1 MKVGVLAL
9 QGSFIEHIG
18 ILRKL
23 GVETS
28 PIRLPR
34 ELDSIDGLIIPGGES
49 TTILRLMKDFGLIKP
64 IREMAQDGLPI
75 WGTCAGMILLAKEV
89 SNSEMETLGLMDV
102 KVRRNAFGSQID
114 SFEIDLQIP
123 LLGKLPFR
131 AIFIRAPI
139 IEQAKPGVEIVSRLP
154 DGRIVAIRQ
163 DRLLACAFH
172 PEFTDDLRF
181 HSYFL
186 NIVKGSCSP
195 KDKNLPCSH
204 VKSRSAAAPGNYT
217 TANLMFRIE
226 VSVKPRFPDLEGD
239 RLKTDIHD
247 IGITT
252 VKEVRVSDVYF
263 LEGKLDETELE
274 RIGRELLADPVFEE
288 FSWGEGPLSSLSGED
303 THLIVVTYNPGVTDP
318 VASSVSKAIRD
329 LGIDTV
335 TSVKTARKYSLRGE
349 LSEHALRSICDKLL
363 VNSVIQHV
371 VTKKETIALPTP
383 TYKFVLNTV
392 DLLSLDDDGLMEL
405 SRGRLWLNLTE
416 MKRIKDYFSRLGR
429 NPTDVELETLA
440 QTWSE
445 HCIHK
450 TFKSKIKL
458 GQLII
463 DNLLKSTVMKV
474 TEELKKPWCLSVFR
488 DNAGVIDFDGRYA
501 ICFKVETHNHPSAI
515 EPYGGAATGIGG
527 VIRDILGTGL
537 GAKPILNTDVFC
549 FAPPDFPY
557 DKLPRGVL
565 HPRRIFKGVRA
576 GVADYG
582 NRMGIPTLN
591 GAILFDE
598 RYVGN
603 PLVFCGTVGM
613 LPVSMSQ
620 RGQQQPGDF
629 VVLVG
634 GRTGRDGIHG
644 VTFASGELTK
654 ESETISSSSVQI
666 GDPITEKKL
675 MDVLLKARDRG
686 LYRRITDCGGGGLS
700 SAVGE
705 MAEETGVRVYLER
718 VPLKYSGL
726 SYTEIWISESQERM
740 VLAVPPDTVNQLISL
755 FQSEG
760 VEAAVI
766 GEFTNTRR
774 LELFYEDNLVG
785 DLDMEFL
792 HKGLPQPE
800 KEAIWEPPKHE
811 EPDFPQPS
819 DLGEQL
825 LRILSSWNVCSKE
838 WVIRQYDHEVQG
850 GSVLKPLTGVNN
862 DGPSDATIVRPLLD
876 SDMGIIV
883 ANGINPKYGDIDP
896 YWMAASAIDEAL
908 RQIVAV
914 GGSLKKVALLDNF
927 CWGNPDKPDRL
938 GGLVRAAQAC
948 YDIALGYE
956 TPFISGKD
964 SLYNEFE
971 TEQESICIP
980 PTLLISAVAV
990 MDNVE
995 RAVTM
1000 DCKREGDL
1008 IYIVGTTWNELGG
1021 SQYYSIHGYIGNRVP
1036 RVNPKKGKRLM
1047 DALSAAMEKGLVRA
1061 CHDLSEGGLG
1071 VAAAEM
1077 AFAGG
1082 LGMVID
1088 LAKVPL
1094 GEAIN
1099 RDDYVLF
1106 SESNTRFLVEVA
1118 PEDRHRFESTMAGV
1132 NFAAIGQVTSK
1143 EKLEVYAF
1151 NGKMV
1156 LSASIAELKEAW
1168 QRPLRW

>member
-1 MKVGVLAL
+1 L
-9 QGSFIEHIG
+9 F
-18 ILRKL
+18 
-23 GVETS
+23 
-28 PIRLPR
+28 
-34 ELDSIDGLIIPGGES
+34 
-49 TTILRLMKDFGLIKP
+49 
-64 IREMAQDGLPI
+64 
-75 WGTCAGMILLAKEV
+75 W
-89 SNSEMETLGLMDV
+89 
-102 KVRRNAFGSQID
+102 
-114 SFEIDLQIP
+114 
-123 LLGKLPFR
+123 
-131 AIFIRAPI
+131 
-139 IEQAKPGVEIVSRLP
+139 
-154 DGRIVAIRQ
+154 
-163 DRLLACAFH
+163 
-172 PEFTDDLRF
+172 
-181 HSYFL
+181 
-186 NIVKGSCSP
+186 
-195 KDKNLPCSH
+195 
-204 VKSRSAAAPGNYT
+204 
-217 TANLMFRIE
+217 IE
-226 VSVKPRFPDLEGD
+226 VSVKAGFPDPEGD
-239 RLKTDIHD
+239 RLEKDIRD

-252 VKEVRVSDVYF
+252 VKQARVSDVYL
-263 LEGKLDETELE
+263 LEGELDEAEVIK
-274 RIGRELLADPVFEE
+274 IGQELLAGPVVED
-288 FSWGEGPLSSLSGED
+288 FSWGEGPLSRIEGGD
-303 THLIVVTYNPGVTDP
+303 THVIEVAYNPGVTDP
-318 VASSVSKAIRD
+318 VAGSVGKAIRD
-329 LGIDTV
+329 LGIATV
-335 TSVKTARKYSLRGE
+335 TSVKTARKYSLRGD
-349 LSEHALRSICDKLL
+349 LSEETLQSICDKLL
-363 VNSVIQHV
+363 VNSLIQHV
-371 VTKKETIALPTP
+371 VMKREAVALPST
-383 TYKFVLNTV
+383 TYKFVLTTV
-392 DLLSLDDDGLMEL
+392 DLISLDDDDLMEL
-405 SRGRLWLNLTE
+405 SKDRLWLNLSE
-416 MKRIKDYFSRLGR
+416 MRRIKDYFSSLGR

-450 TFKSKIKL
+450 TFKSRIKL
-458 GQLII
+458 GQLVV
-463 DNLLKSTVMKV
+463 DNLLKSTVMRV

-501 ICFKVETHNHPSAI
+501 ICFKVETHNHPSAV

-582 NRMGIPTLN
+582 NRLGIPTLN

-598 RYVGN
+598 RYIGN
-603 PLVFCGTVGM
+603 PLVFCGTVGL
-613 LPVSMSQ
+613 LPTSMSQ
-620 RGQQQPGDF
+620 RGQQQTGDL

-654 ESETISSSSVQI
+654 ESEAISSSSVQI

-675 MDVLLKARDRG
+675 IDVLLKARDRR

-705 MAEETGVRVYLER
+705 MAEEMGVRVYLER
-718 VPLKYSGL
+718 VPLKYLGL

-740 VLAVPPDTVNQLISL
+740 VLAVPPNTVDQLISL

-760 VEAAVI
+760 VEATVI
-766 GEFTNTRR
+766 GEFTDTRR
-774 LELFYEDNLVG
+774 LELFYEGNLVG
-785 DLDMEFL
+785 DLDMKFL
-792 HKGLPQPE
+792 HKGLPQLE
-800 KEAIWEPPKHE
+800 KEAVWELPQHV
-811 EPDFPQPS
+811 EPDFPQPT
-819 DLGEQL
+819 DLREDL
-825 LRILSSWNVCSKE
+825 LRILASWNVCSKE

-862 DGPSDATIVRPLLD
+862 DGPSDAAIVRPILD

-908 RQIVAV
+908 RQVVAV
-914 GGSLKKVALLDNF
+914 GGSLRRVALLDNF
-927 CWGNPDKPDRL
+927 CWGNPDKPGRL

-948 YDIALGYE
+948 YDVALGYE

-971 TEQESICIP
+971 TERENICIP

-1000 DCKREGDL
+1000 DCKRKSDL
-1008 IYIVGTTWNELGG
+1008 VYIIGTTWNELGG
-1021 SQYYSIHGYIGNRVP
+1021 SQYYGIHGYVGNRVP
-1036 RVNPKKGKRLM
+1036 RVDSKKGKRLM
-1047 DALSAAMEKGLVRA
+1047 DTLSAVMEKGLVRA
-1061 CHDLSEGGLG
+1061 CHDLSEGGIG

-1082 LGMVID
+1082 LGMVIH
-1088 LAKVPL
+1088 LRQVPL
-1094 GEAIN
+1094 GETVN
-1099 RDDYVLF
+1099 RGDYVLF

-1118 PEDRHRFESTMAGV
+1118 PEDRHQFEGMMAGLD
-1132 NFAAIGQVTSK
+1132 FAAIGQVTSK
-1143 EKLEVYAF
+1143 EKLEVYGIS
-1151 NGKMV
+1151 GKLV
-1156 LSASIAELKEAW
+1156 LSAPIAELKEAW